1 MRRVAGYGYYAIVSA
16 RNSQSDKT
24 SKATEWL
31 VYRLGGA
38 KAVFLGSIRAPN
50 RETALAL
57 AYDEFDV
64 APALRRRIIV
74 QRRSD
79 HT

>member
-1 MRRVAGYGYYAIVSA
+1 MRYGYYFLVSA

-24 SKATEWL
+24 NKVTEWL
-31 VYRLGGA
+31 VYRVGGA
-38 KAVFLGSIRAPN
+38 KAAYLGSVRAPN

-57 AYDEFDV
+57 AYDEFEV
-64 APALRRRIIV
+64 APAMRRRIIV
-74 QRRSD
+74 QRTSN